1 MTAAK
6 TDSQAK
12 RDATVEAQRAIQRW
26 SKLLSHTGSRSR
38 ASLPN
43 LDQSKS
49 IRIQLGSPLYSGQC
63 CVPELHRV
71 RPIDSSIAS

>member
-6 TDSQAK
+6 TNSQAK

-43 LDQSKS
+43 LDQ
-49 IRIQLGSPLYSGQC
+49 I
-63 CVPELHRV
+63 E
-71 RPIDSSIAS
+71 IDSDSAGLAPIFRTVLRSGVASCSSHR

>member
-43 LDQSKS
+43 VDQS